1 MNDVLT
7 AFPLNTAATGEPVIP
22 EFPLS
27 ELLNSVDT
35 VDIEYERIE
44 THVVNNE
51 TPGERKRSYLVQKLG
66 IDTADY
72 ENPNDVFPIR
82 GCSCKGFQYNQL
94 PKPEEIESVPMY
106 GLNNGVGACKH
117 IKAVLKADRT
127 SELTDDGQRGM
138 DGFE

>member
-7 AFPLNTAATGEPVIP
+7 AFPLNTAATGEPIIP

-27 ELLNSVDT
+27 ELLDSVGL
-35 VDIEYERIE
+35 EFGRIE

-66 IDTADY
+66 IDTTNY
-72 ENPNDVFPIR
+72 ESRNDVWPIH
-82 GCSCKGFQYNQL
+82 GCSCKAFKFQEL
-94 PKPEEIESVPMY
+94 PYPEDIEDAPMY
-106 GLNNGVGACKH
+106 GINNDVGACKH
-117 IKAVLKADRT
+117 IKAVMKADRT
-127 SELTDDGQRGM
+127 IEQRDDDQSGM